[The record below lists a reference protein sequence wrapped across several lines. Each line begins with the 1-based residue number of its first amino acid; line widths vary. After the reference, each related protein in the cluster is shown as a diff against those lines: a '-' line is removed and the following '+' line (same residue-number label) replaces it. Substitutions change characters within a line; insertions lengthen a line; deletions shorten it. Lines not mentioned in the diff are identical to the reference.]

1 MNSTFNNMGEDCV
14 YLEGGRIIIAYNK
27 IYTQGETGGDSII
40 LKAGYILKL
49 RLCLLR
55 VVMRN
60 KFLQ

>member
-1 MNSTFNNMGEDCV
+1 MGEDCV